1 MSRVNKVT
9 SAVQIKVFHS
19 FSPTCEDCLFS
30 FILRY
35 LIVYDTHCILILI
48 AYSYSLVVHL
58 AMLSVGRVSEM
69 RRLQKFWTIFS
80 RSAGK
85 FWVRKY
91 LNAFIG

>member
-1 MSRVNKVT
+1 VT
-9 SAVQIKVFHS
+9 SAVQIEVFHS

-35 LIVYDTHCILILI
+35 LIVYDTHCIL
-48 AYSYSLVVHL
+48 YSLVVHL
-58 AMLSVGRVSEM
+58 AMLSVERVSEM

-80 RSAGK
+80 RNAGK

-91 LNAFIG
+91 LTAFTGKDIYCSML